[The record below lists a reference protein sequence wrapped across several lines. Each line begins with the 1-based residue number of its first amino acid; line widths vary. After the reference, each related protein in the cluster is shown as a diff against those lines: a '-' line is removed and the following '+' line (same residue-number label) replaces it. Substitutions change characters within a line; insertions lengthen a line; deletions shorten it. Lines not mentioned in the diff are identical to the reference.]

1 MRLLLLALI
10 ALPCL
15 HTACSKGDGP
25 RSAQAPG
32 GANQPQMRKNPGST
46 ERARLVLDHD
56 FGVVPHGE
64 SRTHE
69 FALDLSLLEQPHV
82 PLRVHLECSCG
93 KAELVMRKPDGSER
107 HIDGTGFQ
115 RNLPTDEEQAILRI
129 QLDTRKKE
137 ARDIKSTISRGY
149 IVLQPLDDDT
159 GMARERWAFIVR
171 FAIDAPVTLHP
182 FSEFDFASVSQSM
195 RGQIMTTM
203 KGDEN
208 HADLEFLSVST
219 TDPSLTAKLEPDNG
233 HTLIKASCMPGSLG
247 NHRGLILVET
257 NLPDYTIA
265 IEAKWK
271 VVPDLEATPINKI
284 SFRTPLGSP
293 QGPGVEFRQSVL
305 VIDHN
310 KRRSPEFLV
319 RSVVGDDGRDVSHC
333 FEIKMT
339 AVPTEERRQRLSV
352 RYLGGLLPDN
362 EPSDRPPS
370 TFRGKILLAKHPK
383 DIVENDDPILPI
395 QLVVFP
401 SKAP

>member
-1 MRLLLLALI
+1 
-10 ALPCL
+10 
-15 HTACSKGDGP
+15 
-25 RSAQAPG
+25 
-32 GANQPQMRKNPGST
+32 
-46 ERARLVLDHD
+46 
-56 FGVVPHGE
+56 
-64 SRTHE
+64 
-69 FALDLSLLEQPHV
+69 
-82 PLRVHLECSCG
+82 
-93 KAELVMRKPDGSER
+93 
-107 HIDGTGFQ
+107 
-115 RNLPTDEEQAILRI
+115 
-129 QLDTRKKE
+129 
-137 ARDIKSTISRGY
+137 
-149 IVLQPLDDDT
+149 
-159 GMARERWAFIVR
+159 
-171 FAIDAPVTLHP
+171 
-182 FSEFDFASVSQSM
+182 
-195 RGQIMTTM
+195 
-203 KGDEN
+203 
-208 HADLEFLSVST
+208 
-219 TDPSLTAKLEPDNG
+219 
-233 HTLIKASCMPGSLG
+233 MPGSLG